1 MAQPLPQALRP
12 LYLKVQAIL
21 QVSFPCLAVCRT
33 PLWRLHHRPKMIM
46 IGNGALLK
54 IPDNLVG
61 RKQVIAE
68 AVLFSLWA
76 VIFWNSY
83 KQRSRSAGALIFIA
97 YLNQPI

>member
-21 QVSFPCLAVCRT
+21 QVSFPCLAGCRT
-33 PLWRLHHRPKMIM
+33 PLWRMHHCPKMIM

-61 RKQVIAE
+61 RKQVIDFGLLASGTHPSKGADVRE
-68 AVLFSLWA
+68 LLFSL
-76 VIFWNSY
+76 
-83 KQRSRSAGALIFIA
+83 
-97 YLNQPI
+97 PT